1 MSLILAAA
9 HFKRQTKDELQVD
22 DNIVLIFPGLI
33 FLVAGLGFLFART
46 DKSEKERDE
55 KRFGPLSPLN
65 IGGWYS
71 LVQNKIA
78 KSIFISFCISIGIF
92 FIAFSIISIF
102 K

>member
-1 MSLILAAA
+1 M
-9 HFKRQTKDELQVD
+9 DE
-22 DNIVLIFPGLI
+22 NIVLIFPGLI

-55 KRFGPLSPLN
+55 KRFGPLSPFN

-71 LVQNKIA
+71 LAQNKIA
-78 KSIFISFCISIGIF
+78 KSIFIAFCILIGFF